1 MVIVVVKV
9 VVMMVITV
17 VMMAMAVAMMAIT
30 VVMMAMAVVLVV
42 STQHAGC
49 GVMRWPSFI
58 LCTACRHLHCRL

>member
-17 VMMAMAVAMMAIT
+17 VMMAIT